1 MDVRWI
7 VSFACDPCSYGEQVS
22 HGSKEFGSLD
32 DAVAF
37 AAEVLEGGG
46 WNIDIEKAEE

>member
-1 MDVRWI
+1 MGVCWI

-22 HGSKEFGSLD
+22 HGSKEFGSLE
-32 DAVAF
+32 AAMSF

-46 WNIDIEKAEE
+46 WNIEIEEVEE